1 VLRNDPH
8 LGRRARSSTRFFV
21 VAAQL
26 AAGRLAWAV
35 ESFIIVAAQQSGGG
49 RMQQEELVFVGICDL
64 AGLVRGKGFPAAEL
78 ESRLRKGVGLTASN
92 IMISA
97 FGSILA
103 TPFGTTGDLVMMPD
117 PEAAVQVP
125 FDEGA
130 AEHFYLADMQELD
143 GTPWS
148 CCPRDFLRRALT
160 ALEAE
165 AGLVVKSVF
174 EQEFVYT
181 GIEDRPGATYAL
193 DSFRRQG
200 IFGESLIGALRAAG
214 LTPDSF
220 LPEYG
225 PRQFEVTVKPKIGL
239 RAADEAVITREM
251 ARSVAERLGHR
262 AILAPLMKPD
272 GVGNGTHIHFSLWDT
287 DGAPVSRGDALTPYG
302 IAPRIAPFVA
312 GVLHHLPAITA
323 ITAPSV
329 ASYYRLQPNRWAPVW
344 AFLGRQDRGAAL
356 RVSPVFPGA
365 DEAADAQFN
374 IEYRVADAA
383 ASPYLALGAIIHAGL
398 DGIRNGMTLPME
410 QKTFWSMSEDA
421 RAAAGIDEL
430 PRSLGQALDLLEAT
444 EAARAWFGA
453 EFFSAYLQFKRSE
466 IAALEGLEPADICDR
481 YAAIY

>member
-1 VLRNDPH
+1 M
-8 LGRRARSSTRFFV
+8 GT
-21 VAAQL
+21 
-26 AAGRLAWAV
+26 
-35 ESFIIVAAQQSGGG
+35 
-49 RMQQEELVFVGICDL
+49 
-64 AGLVRGKGFPAAEL
+64 
-78 ESRLRKGVGLTASN
+78 TASN

-103 TPFGTTGDLVMMPD
+103 TPFGTTGDVVMMPD
-117 PEAAVQVP
+117 REAVVQVP

-130 AEHFYLADMQELD
+130 AEHFYLADLQELD

-165 AGLVVKSVF
+165 TGLVVKSSF

-181 GIEDRPGATYAL
+181 GVEDRPGATYAL
-193 DSFRRQG
+193 DAFRRQG
-200 IFGESLIGALRAAG
+200 HFRRKPDRRACG
-214 LTPDSF
+214 RPELTPDSF

-225 PRQFEVTVKPKIGL
+225 PRQFEVTVKPTIGL

-251 ARSVAERLGHR
+251 VRSVAERLGHR
-262 AILAPLMKPD
+262 AILAPVMHPA
-272 GVGNGTHIHFSLWDT
+272 GVGNGTHIHFSLWDEH
-287 DGAPVSRGDALTPYG
+287 GVPVSRDASAPYG
-302 IAPRIAPFVA
+302 IARRIAPFVA

-365 DEAADAQFN
+365 EARADAQFN

-398 DGIRNGMTLPME
+398 DGIRGGMTLPPE
-410 QKTFWSMSEDA
+410 QPGFWTMTAAA
-421 RAAAGIDEL
+421 RADAGIDEL
-430 PRSLGQALDLLEAT
+430 PRSLEQALDLLEAT
-444 EAARAWFGA
+444 EAARGWFGA
-453 EFFSAYLQFKRSE
+453 EFFAAYLQFKRSE
-466 IAALEGLEPADICDR
+466 IGALADLEPSDICDR